1 MKWKFKRSHKY
12 QQNKQPPL
20 ISNSLHIKQTTA
32 YTNRNPGPGLEQAE
46 KCGRAKTLNGIPT
59 LLTSSAVFKFKQ
71 VENQI

>member
-1 MKWKFKRSHKY
+1 
-12 QQNKQPPL
+12 
-20 ISNSLHIKQTTA
+20 
-32 YTNRNPGPGLEQAE
+32 LEQAE